1 MTDNQTI
8 KQRILLALESTGH
21 SQRDLAKV
29 LGLTSPTVSG
39 MLRRKGAPTLKYV
52 RAAAELTGYSE
63 EWLLKGEGI
72 VNEPEERYGGSQ
84 LIKDPLIKLML
95 DKLNDQEKRLKE
107 LEDEREKFLANIEKV
122 AIERA
127 KELLRKKGEK
137 PE

>member
-1 MTDNQTI
+1 MD
-8 KQRILLALESTGH
+8 
-21 SQRDLAKV
+21 
-29 LGLTSPTVSG
+29 
-39 MLRRKGAPTLKYV
+39 
-52 RAAAELTGYSE
+52 
-63 EWLLKGEGI
+63 WLLNGSET
-72 VNEPEERYGGSQ
+72 VDEPEVPYG